1 MLRVKSP
8 YLPVATP
15 IVALIAALLRWWL
28 QGSGNLYTAVEKR
41 FYVPDPDLGW
51 RVSQA
56 QPVWLGLDVCAVIA
70 AIAVALAI
78 GGYVIRRRESKHGA
92 PSRGLRAFAWL
103 LGAISVVAP
112 IAAYASG
119 SRPAE
124 ARDALPVESSTIPT
138 MTGIAGGLV
147 APAGRYEVVAHDGT
161 SITAHLTAGGES
173 FDARFSGD
181 IHGFWAGNPH
191 DLAEPMSAD
200 VSVAAASV
208 DTGVRGRSKHAR
220 SYLHVDAY
228 PRIEVRL
235 DRVLAA
241 QPAGAGVAFS
251 ARGTLTLIGR
261 THSIAIAGTLER
273 PDDAALAR
281 LGLTGSILL
290 VKATFSIA
298 IKDTALAANATA
310 FDGDVIPIAVS
321 LVLSHTGG

>member
-1 MLRVKSP
+1 MLRPNSP

-15 IVALIAALLRWWL
+15 IVALVAALLRWWL
-28 QGSGNLYTAVEKR
+28 QGSGNLYTAVERR

-56 QPVWLGLDVCAVIA
+56 RPVWLGLDVCAGIA

-78 GGYVIRRRESKHGA
+78 GGYVIRRRESDHGA
-92 PSRGLRAFAWL
+92 PSRALRAFTWL
-103 LGAISVVAP
+103 LGAGSVVPP

-119 SRPAE
+119 SRPAD
-124 ARDALPVESSTIPT
+124 ARDALPVESSTIAT
-138 MTGIAGGLV
+138 TTGIVGGLV
-147 APAGRYEVVAHDGT
+147 APAGRYEVVVHNGT
-161 SITAHLTAGGES
+161 SITAHIAAGGES

-181 IHGFWAGNPH
+181 INGFWAGNPH
-191 DLAEPMSAD
+191 DLAEPMIAD

-208 DTGVRGRSKHAR
+208 DTGVRSRSRHAR

-241 QPAGAGVAFS
+241 RPVGAGVEFS

-261 THSIAIAGTLER
+261 THSIVITGTLER
-273 PDDAALAR
+273 PNDAALVR

-298 IKDTALAANATA
+298 IKDTALAANAKA
-310 FDGDVIPIAVS
+310 FDGDIIPIAVS
-321 LVLSHTGG
+321 LVLSHTGA